1 MCVAAVCGV
10 SPLGAQSADTA
21 AAALVLSARAY
32 DRSNQFD
39 SARGGYE
46 AAALA
51 LPAIAD
57 WLRLRAAGVTP
68 DSASRARDYAGVSI
82 LAARGRIP
90 WTEAQA
96 RERLGDPAGA
106 ARLYDS
112 LGAPVDAFRNE
123 ATVLAL
129 AADSAS
135 RRALCG
141 RIVAYVVAHSGTGNA
156 RAATEVLDRT
166 CAPLPL
172 ATEIVVARSA
182 ATTGPLPRAL
192 TAFDRLATEP
202 DAPALTPEE
211 TDAYGIV
218 LSRSHRDTDA
228 VRVFGTLTHPGMSLA
243 LAHAAQYQRA
253 RALVAEGDKAKATR
267 ALRSLIRTAPRDTAA
282 ADALMLLADLAT
294 DDRDDAAARRD
305 FLEVAHRF
313 PSSALAPRA
322 QFRAA
327 LIAFIGGGSATAARE
342 WDLLAKTYPHA
353 PDATAALYWSGRA
366 WARAGRTARAADRW
380 RTVLASDPLSYYAT
394 LSGRRLRL
402 TDSLGAHARDMM
414 DRAVPTYMAAALQ
427 RATLLDSL
435 GMAVEAHFEI
445 DRVVR
450 QAGDTPDAILA
461 AGDALVRAGE
471 AARAVGLGWRLV
483 GLTTGADRDP
493 RVLRLIYPLA
503 FADTLARDARARGLD
518 PALVAA
524 VIREESAF
532 NPRAVSGVG
541 ARGLMQVMPS
551 IGRQLAE
558 ARHLGPWDPSLLD
571 DPGINLSLG
580 VAHLA
585 TFQSQEGGCLER
597 TLAAYN
603 AGPSRVRMWAA
614 KRGAD
619 DPEVFVERIPFTDT
633 RDYVRAIVHG
643 RNVYAALYGL

>member
-1 MCVAAVCGV
+1 M
-10 SPLGAQSADTA
+10 GAQSPAPSG
-21 AAALVLSARAY
+21 AALVVAARGY
-32 DRSNQFD
+32 DRANQFD

-46 AAALA
+46 AAALV
-51 LPAIAD
+51 LPPIAD
-57 WLRLRAAGVTP
+57 WLLLRAAGVTP
-68 DSASRARDYAGVSI
+68 DSAARARDYANIS
-82 LAARGRIP
+82 LPAARGRIP

-96 RERLGDPAGA
+96 RERMGDAAGA

-112 LGAPVDAFRNE
+112 LGAPVDAFRND

-141 RIVAYVVAHSGTGNA
+141 RIVAYIIAHSGTAGA
-156 RAATEVLDRT
+156 RGAVDVLDHT
-166 CAPLPL
+166 CSPLPL
-172 ATEIVVARSA
+172 PSELVVARSA
-182 ATTGPLPRAL
+182 AASGPLPRAL
-192 TAFDRLATEP
+192 AAFDRLAAEP
-202 DAPALTPEE
+202 GAPTLAPEE
-211 TDAYGIV
+211 SEAYGVV

-228 VRVFGTLTHPGMSLA
+228 ARVFGTLTQAGIPAPLM
-243 LAHAAQYQRA
+243 HAAQYQRA
-253 RALVAEGDKAKATR
+253 RALVAEGDKAQGTR
-267 ALRSLIRTAPRDTAA
+267 LLRTLIRTAPHDTAA

-294 DDRDDAAARRD
+294 DERDDAGARRD
-305 FLEVAHRF
+305 FLQVARRF
-313 PSSALAPRA
+313 PSSPLAARA

-327 LIAFIGGGSATAARE
+327 LIAFIGAGPARGGSAAAARE
-342 WDLLAKTYPHA
+342 WDLLGKTYPGA

-366 WARAGRTARAADRW
+366 WARAGRVARAAERW
-380 RTVLASDPLSYYAT
+380 RSVLASDPLSYYAT
-394 LSGRRLRL
+394 LSARRLHL
-402 TDSLGAHARDMM
+402 TDSLSARAGDTTE
-414 DRAVPTYMAAALQ
+414 RAVPPYMTAALQ
-427 RATLLDSL
+427 RASLLDSL

-483 GLTTGADRDP
+483 GLANGAARDP

-503 FADTLARDARARGLD
+503 FADTLALDARARGLD

-558 ARHLGPWDPSLLD
+558 ARRLGPWDPALLD

-585 TFQSQEGGCLER
+585 TFQSQEGGSLER

-603 AGPSRVRMWAA
+603 AGPSRVRLWAA

-643 RNVYAALYGL
+643 RDVYAALYGL

>member
-1 MCVAAVCGV
+1 M
-10 SPLGAQSADTA
+10 
-21 AAALVLSARAY
+21 
-32 DRSNQFD
+32 
-39 SARGGYE
+39 
-46 AAALA
+46 
-51 LPAIAD
+51 
-57 WLRLRAAGVTP
+57 
-68 DSASRARDYAGVSI
+68 
-82 LAARGRIP
+82 
-90 WTEAQA
+90 
-96 RERLGDPAGA
+96 GDPAGA
-106 ARLYDS
+106 AHLYDS
-112 LGAPVDAFRNE
+112 LGAPVDAFRND

-141 RIVAYVVAHSGTGNA
+141 RIVVYIIAHSGTASA
-156 RAATEVLDRT
+156 RGAIEVLDHA
-166 CAPLPL
+166 CSPLPL
-172 ATEIVVARSA
+172 SSELAVARSA
-182 ATTGPLPRAL
+182 AATGPLPRAL
-192 TAFDRLATEP
+192 AAFDRLATEP
-202 DAPALTPEE
+202 DAPALAPEE
-211 TDAYGIV
+211 SEAYGMV
-218 LSRSHRDTDA
+218 LSRSHRDADA
-228 VRVFGTLTHPGMSLA
+228 ARVFGTLTQPGGEIA
-243 LAHAAQYQRA
+243 APLAHAAQYQRA
-253 RALVAEGDKAKATR
+253 RALVAEGDKAQGTR
-267 ALRSLIRTAPRDTAA
+267 LLRTLVRTAPRDTAA

-294 DDRDDAAARRD
+294 DERDDGAARRD
-305 FLEVAHRF
+305 FLQVARRF
-313 PSSALAPRA
+313 PSSPLAPRA

-327 LIAFIGGGSATAARE
+327 LIAFIGGGGAGSRPSAGSSAAAARE
-342 WDLLAKTYPHA
+342 WDLLSKAYPRA

-366 WARAGRTARAADRW
+366 WGRAGRSARAAERW
-380 RTVLASDPLSYYAT
+380 RSVLASDPLSYYAT
-394 LSGRRLRL
+394 LSARRLHL
-402 TDSLGAHARDMM
+402 TDSLLAHAGDTTE
-414 DRAVPTYMAAALQ
+414 RAVPVYMVAALQ

-483 GLTTGADRDP
+483 GLANGAVRDP

-503 FADTLARDARARGLD
+503 FADTLALDARARGLD

-524 VIREESAF
+524 VVREESAF

-541 ARGLMQVMPS
+541 ARGLMQVMPL

-558 ARHLGPWDPSLLD
+558 ARRLGPWDPSLLD

-585 TFQSQEGGCLER
+585 TFQSQEGGSLER

-603 AGPSRVRMWAA
+603 AGPSRVRLWAT

>member
-1 MCVAAVCGV
+1 V
-10 SPLGAQSADTA
+10 SSAPPLAAQSPAPSG
-21 AAALVLSARAY
+21 AALVLAARGY
-32 DRSNQFD
+32 DRANQFD

-46 AAALA
+46 AAALV
-51 LPAIAD
+51 LPPIAG
-57 WLRLRAAGVTP
+57 WLLLRAAGVTP
-68 DSASRARDYAGVSI
+68 DSAARARDYANIS
-82 LAARGRIP
+82 LPAARGRIP

-96 RERLGDPAGA
+96 RERMGDPAGA

-141 RIVAYVVAHSGTGNA
+141 RIVAYIIAHSGTANA
-156 RAATEVLDRT
+156 RAAIDVLDHT
-166 CAPLPL
+166 CSPLPL
-172 ATEIVVARSA
+172 SSELVVARSA
-182 ATTGPLPRAL
+182 AATGPLPRAL
-192 TAFDRLATEP
+192 AAFDRLATEP
-202 DAPALTPEE
+202 DAPAFAPEE
-211 TDAYGIV
+211 SEAYGMV
-218 LSRSHRDTDA
+218 LSRSHRDADA
-228 VRVFGTLTHPGMSLA
+228 ARVFGTLTQPGIPAPLS
-243 LAHAAQYQRA
+243 HAAQYQRG
-253 RALVAEGDKAKATR
+253 RALVAEGDKVQGTHLLR
-267 ALRSLIRTAPRDTAA
+267 ALIRTAPRDTAA

-294 DDRDDAAARRD
+294 DERDDAAARRD
-305 FLEVAHRF
+305 FLQVARRF
-313 PSSALAPRA
+313 PSSPLAPRA
-322 QFRAA
+322 EFRAA
-327 LIAFIGGGSATAARE
+327 LIAFIGAGSTRAGLAAAAHE
-342 WDLLAKTYPHA
+342 WDLLGHTYPQA
-353 PDATAALYWSGRA
+353 SDATAALYWSGRA
-366 WARAGRTARAADRW
+366 WARAGRATRAAERW
-380 RTVLASDPLSYYAT
+380 RSVLASDPLSYYAT
-394 LSGRRLRL
+394 LSARRLHL
-402 TDSLGAHARDMM
+402 ADSIPAGAGDTTE
-414 DRAVPTYMAAALQ
+414 RAVPAYMAAALQ
-427 RATLLDSL
+427 RATLLGSL

-483 GLTTGADRDP
+483 GLANGAARDP

-503 FADTLARDARARGLD
+503 FADTLALDARARGLD

-558 ARHLGPWDPSLLD
+558 GRRLGPWDPSLLD

-585 TFQSQEGGCLER
+585 TFQAQEGGGLER

-603 AGPSRVRMWAA
+603 AGPSRVRLWAT

>member
-1 MCVAAVCGV
+1 
-10 SPLGAQSADTA
+10 
-21 AAALVLSARAY
+21 VL
-32 DRSNQFD
+32 
-39 SARGGYE
+39 
-46 AAALA
+46 
-51 LPAIAD
+51 PPIAD
-57 WLRLRAAGVTP
+57 WLLLRAAGVTP
-68 DSASRARDYAGVSI
+68 DSGSRARDYAGISNP
-82 LAARGRIP
+82 AARGRIP

-123 ATVLAL
+123 STVLAL
-129 AADSAS
+129 AADSVS

-141 RIVAYVVAHSGTGNA
+141 RIVAYIIAHSGTAGA
-156 RAATEVLDRT
+156 RGATEVLDHA
-166 CAPLPL
+166 CSPL
-172 ATEIVVARSA
+172 ALSSELAVARSA
-182 ATTGPLPRAL
+182 AATGPLPRAL
-192 TAFDRLATEP
+192 AAFDRLATEP
-202 DAPALTPEE
+202 DAPVLAPEE
-211 TDAYGIV
+211 TEAYGMV
-218 LSRSHRDTDA
+218 LSRSHRDSDA
-228 VRVFGTLTHPGMSLA
+228 ARVFGLLTQPGIASSLS
-243 LAHAAQYQRA
+243 HAAQYQRA
-253 RALVAEGDKAKATR
+253 RALVAEGDKTQGTR
-267 ALRSLIRTAPRDTAA
+267 LLRTLIRTAPRDTAA

-305 FLEVAHRF
+305 FLQVARRF
-313 PSSALAPRA
+313 PLSPLAPRA

-327 LIAFIGGGSATAARE
+327 LIAFINDGSTRGGSSGAGRE
-342 WDLLAKTYPHA
+342 WDLLGKTYPRA

-366 WARAGRTARAADRW
+366 WARAGRPARAAERW
-380 RTVLASDPLSYYAT
+380 RSVLASDPLSYYAT
-394 LSGRRLRL
+394 LSERRLHR
-402 TDSLGAHARDMM
+402 TDSLLSHAGDTTG
-414 DRAVPTYMAAALQ
+414 RAVPVYMAAALQ

-483 GLTTGADRDP
+483 GLANGAVRDP

-503 FADTLARDARARGLD
+503 FADTLTLDARARGLD

-558 ARHLGPWDPSLLD
+558 ARRLGPWDPSLLD
-571 DPGINLSLG
+571 DPDINLSLG

-585 TFQSQEGGCLER
+585 TFQSQEGGSLER

-603 AGPSRVRMWAA
+603 AGPSRVRLWAT

-643 RNVYAALYGL
+643 RDVYAALYGL

>member
-1 MCVAAVCGV
+1 M
-10 SPLGAQSADTA
+10 
-21 AAALVLSARAY
+21 
-32 DRSNQFD
+32 
-39 SARGGYE
+39 
-46 AAALA
+46 
-51 LPAIAD
+51 LPPIAD
-57 WLRLRAAGVTP
+57 WLLLRAAGVTP
-68 DSASRARDYAGVSI
+68 DSASRARDYAGISNP
-82 LAARGRIP
+82 AARGRIP

-96 RERLGDPAGA
+96 RERMGDPAGA

-123 ATVLAL
+123 STVLAL

-141 RIVAYVVAHSGTGNA
+141 RVVAYIIAHSGSAGA
-156 RAATEVLDRT
+156 RAAIDVLDHA

-172 ATEIVVARSA
+172 SSELVVARSA
-182 ATTGPLPRAL
+182 AATGPLPRAL
-192 TAFDRLATEP
+192 AAFDRLATEP
-202 DAPALTPEE
+202 DAPALAPEE
-211 TDAYGIV
+211 TEAYGMV
-218 LSRSHRDTDA
+218 LSRSHRDSDA
-228 VRVFGTLTHPGMSLA
+228 VRVFGALTQPGIAAGLS
-243 LAHAAQYQRA
+243 HAAQYQRA
-253 RALVAEGDKAKATR
+253 RALVAEGDKAQGTR
-267 ALRSLIRTAPRDTAA
+267 LLRTLIRTAPRDTAA

-305 FLEVAHRF
+305 FLQVARRF
-313 PSSALAPRA
+313 PSSPLAPRA

-327 LIAFIGGGSATAARE
+327 LIAFINDGSTRGGSAGAARE
-342 WDLLAKTYPHA
+342 WDLLGKTYPRA

-366 WARAGRTARAADRW
+366 WARAGRPARAAERW
-380 RTVLASDPLSYYAT
+380 RAVLASDPLSYYAT
-394 LSGRRLRL
+394 LSARRLHL
-402 TDSLGAHARDMM
+402 SDSLLAHTGDTTG
-414 DRAVPTYMAAALQ
+414 RAVPAYMAAALQ

-483 GLTTGADRDP
+483 GLTTGAVRDP

-503 FADTLARDARARGLD
+503 FADTLALDARARGLD

-532 NPRAVSGVG
+532 NPRAVSGAG

-558 ARHLGPWDPSLLD
+558 ARRLGPWDPSLLD

-585 TFQSQEGGCLER
+585 TFQSQEGGNLER

-603 AGPSRVRMWAA
+603 AGPSRVRLWAT